1 MTAIEALSCVE
12 SPPAAS
18 FMLRGRM
25 IARGHPATVR
35 RAQMIDIGALFLLV
49 LLVTG
54 PAAPLLQGMPAAPF
68 AAIAYNLMLAVDIA
82 VLALSLR
89 PPRR

>member
-1 MTAIEALSCVE
+1 
-12 SPPAAS
+12 
-18 FMLRGRM
+18 
-25 IARGHPATVR
+25 
-35 RAQMIDIGALFLLV
+35 
-49 LLVTG
+49 LVTG

-68 AAIAYNLMLAVDIA
+68 AAIAYNLMLVVDIA